1 MSKIILVLFVLFN
14 VCACNQLVYVHEGS
28 LGVDFH
34 ASPSDGNARFAVGYD
49 RSTYL
54 LVPKLE
60 NGTDAMS
67 MGGFSRVHVEGID
80 NIQFAHAVA
89 TGSAAQQLAKRPEVI
104 RGLVKKILVDGAE
117 QNKAE
122 PVKADPSK
130 GVNQ

>member
-1 MSKIILVLFVLFN
+1 MSRIIMSLLILFAVSS
-14 VCACNQLVYVHEGS
+14 CNQLVYVHEGS

-54 LVPKLE
+54 LVPRLE
-60 NGTDAMS
+60 DGSDAMS

-89 TGSAAQQLAKRPEVI
+89 TGSSAQQLAKHPEVI
-104 RGLVKKILVDGAE
+104 RELVKKILVDE
-117 QNKAE
+117 SVQNKGD
-122 PVKADPSK
+122 K
-130 GVNQ
+130 Q